1 VRGKRF
7 HVLIVGDDFTPAD
20 LFRRVL
26 EPALL
31 ESGLQPSFDLFDQTD
46 AAYHAEE
53 AEGIREFYG
62 DPHCLIERVKDADVL
77 IVTFA
82 PVTETV
88 LASGSH
94 LRVVGCGRGGPVNV
108 DVKAATRHGIPV
120 VYAPG
125 RNAEA
130 VAEFTLGLL
139 ITLARRILDADSF
152 VRSGL
157 WRDGREDTFA
167 KPTGPELGGRTLG
180 IIGLG
185 AVGIRL
191 VELVKPL
198 HMRVLAADPFL
209 TTAQVRERGAEP
221 VPLPELLREAD
232 YVSVHARLAPGSPPL
247 VGEAELA
254 WMKPTAYLINTS
266 RGGALDE
273 AALVRALRARRLA
286 GAALDVFSTEP
297 LPLDHPFVHMEHTIL
312 TPHVAGIS
320 EDVPLRTAEI
330 IATEVTAVVRGE
342 HPRFLRNP
350 EVLSAGI

>member
-1 VRGKRF
+1 MRGQRF
-7 HVLIVGDDFTPAD
+7 HVLIVGDDFSPAD
-20 LFRRVL
+20 LFRNAL
-26 EPALL
+26 KPALL

-46 AAYHAEE
+46 ATYHAEE
-53 AEGIREFYG
+53 AEGVREFYG
-62 DPHCLIERVKDADVL
+62 DPHCLRERVKDADAL

-82 PVTETV
+82 PVTEAV
-88 LASGSH
+88 LASGSR

-108 DVKAATRHGIPV
+108 DVTAATRRRIPV

-139 ITLARRILDADSF
+139 VALARRILDADSF

-167 KPTGPELGGRTLG
+167 KPTGPELEGRTLG

-191 VELVKPL
+191 AELVKPL

-209 TTAQVRERGAEP
+209 TTTQILERGAEP
-221 VPLPELLREAD
+221 ASLPELLREAD
-232 YVSVHARLAPGSPPL
+232 YVSVHARLVPGSRPIL
-247 VGEAELA
+247 GEVELTS
-254 WMKPTAYLINTS
+254 MKPTAYLINTS

-273 AALVRALRARRLA
+273 AALVRALRAGRLA

-297 LPLDHPFVHMEHTIL
+297 LPVDHPLLHTERTIL
-312 TPHVAGIS
+312 TPHAAGIS
-320 EDVPLRTAEI
+320 EDVPRRTAEI
-330 IATEVTAVVRGE
+330 IAAEVAAVVRGE
-342 HPRFLRNP
+342 RPRFIRNP
-350 EVLSAGI
+350 EVLSAGL